1 MKSILVVDDEEKIR
15 ELYSKFLAREGY
27 RVLVASG
34 VEAGL
39 SLLENEAVD
48 LLILDLWM
56 EKKDGLD
63 MLKEVKSE
71 YPELK
76 VLIVSAYP
84 IYKDDFITWLADDFV
99 VKSPNLDELKEKIA
113 KLVAD

>member
-1 MKSILVVDDEEKIR
+1 MKTILVVDDEEKIR
-15 ELYSKFLAREGY
+15 DLYRGVFKQEGY
-27 RVLVASG
+27 KVLIAPG
-34 VEAGL
+34 VEEGL
-39 SLLENEAVD
+39 GLLESETVD

-56 EKKDGLD
+56 EKRDGLD
-63 MLKEVKSE
+63 MLKEVKSK

-99 VKSPNLDELKEKIA
+99 VKSPNLSELKEKIK
-113 KLVAD
+113 KLLAN